1 MFHED
6 DDGDDDDDDDYY
18 CSSARG
24 LGLENQDQI
33 SCVSGKLYNVIQS
46 QFTVGKILNETRT
59 SMEVGTLRHVKT
71 FALSCEY

>member
-33 SCVSGKLYNVIQS
+33 SCVSEK
-46 QFTVGKILNETRT
+46 
-59 SMEVGTLRHVKT
+59 
-71 FALSCEY
+71 